1 MDKSNTLIAH
11 TTINIQG
18 TLMDLSTPKVMGII
32 NVTPDSFFSGSRK
45 ESEADVLR
53 QAEKMISEGAEILDI
68 GGYSTRPGAAE
79 VTNEE
84 EINRVC
90 GPIEAISKQFPD
102 IQISIDTFRADV
114 ATAAV
119 GSGASIVNDISAGL
133 LDAQMLETVGKLKVP
148 YIAMHMRGTPQTMK
162 ELTSYD
168 DLLKEVMQYFSE
180 RIAKCKEAGIKDII
194 VDPGFGFAK
203 TIEQNYYLLNSVD
216 YLKQLGLPLLIGVSR
231 KSMIYKVLNI
241 EPEAAL
247 NGTTVLNTLA
257 LLKGASILRVH
268 DVKEAVEAVKLI
280 NQITA

>member
-1 MDKSNTLIAH
+1 
-11 TTINIQG
+11 
-18 TLMDLSTPKVMGII
+18 MDLSTPKVMGII
-32 NVTPDSFFSGSRK
+32 NVTPDSFYSGSQK
-45 ESEADVLR
+45 ESVADALH
-53 QAEKMISEGAEILDI
+53 QAEKMISEGAHILDI
-68 GGYSTRPGAAE
+68 GGYSTRPGAADIS
-79 VTNEE
+79 VDE
-84 EINRVC
+84 EIKRVC
-90 GPIEAISKQFPD
+90 DPIEAISKRFPG
-102 IQISIDTFRADV
+102 IPISIDTFRADV
-114 ATAAV
+114 AEVAI
-119 GSGASIVNDISAGL
+119 GSGARIVNDISAGL
-133 LDAQMLETVGKLKVP
+133 LDEQMLETVGKLKVP

-162 ELTSYD
+162 ELTNYD

-203 TIEQNYYLLNSVD
+203 TIEQNYYLLNNVD